1 MSMGNIGKE
10 KVTPETLG
18 KRIYEFSLRA
28 LRLVNALP
36 KRQVASKV
44 LGEQLLRSATSIAA
58 NYEEARGAVSRAD
71 FIAKL
76 GIAYK
81 ESREVYLWLSM
92 IADVK
97 LLPEN
102 RMKSIIAE
110 AEEIRA
116 ILGSSLKTA
125 RLKKGK

>member
-1 MSMGNIGKE
+1 M
-10 KVTPETLG
+10 LA
-18 KRIYEFSLRA
+18 KRIYEFALRT

-36 KRQVASKV
+36 RRQVASRV
-44 LGEQLLRSATSIAA
+44 LSEQLLRSATSIAA

-71 FIAKL
+71 FISKL

-81 ESREVYLWLSM
+81 ESREVYLCLSM
-92 IADVK
+92 ITDAK

-102 RMKSIIAE
+102 RMKPIIVE

-125 RLKKGK
+125 RLKRGK

>member
-1 MSMGNIGKE
+1 MGNVGKE
-10 KVTPETLG
+10 GVTPETLG

-28 LRLVNALP
+28 LHLVNALP

-44 LGEQLLRSATSIAA
+44 LGGQLLRSATSIAA
-58 NYEEARGAVSRAD
+58 NYEEARGAISRAD

-92 IADVK
+92 IADAK
-97 LLPEN
+97 LLPVN
-102 RMKSIIAE
+102 RMKPIIVE

-125 RLKKGK
+125 RLKQGK